1 MAQDSIIGTLRVDFS
16 FSGLLRA
23 DEAVPEA
30 ERLADTAV
38 VPVLEKVAHAYP
50 LTEIRLDRLEIDLGR
65 VTEDE
70 LPFALERAL
79 RDELDRRAGPGFLP
93 FLMDDP
99 AVTVEVDPA
108 ALPSFGDMP
117 ASPEDQLFAFL
128 TRMEVPWEDD
138 VQAFDPVD
146 LYDRVVSSLL
156 DPDKDGG
163 PASVMAFVSRLEPLP
178 YLRFLELA
186 RQSERFPEMAGQ
198 LEAPPAEAGARGSED
213 IVSSETLSSEIL
225 SSDNLSPESPSS
237 EDPSRPASAEE
248 PRMVL
253 LRRMAG
259 RRDSWA
265 AYRRRWMDLFTQAR
279 SLPSQAVPE
288 EGGDAAASPEA
299 TPALTSGTIPGWIP
313 RTSQDFVPEIPSEE
327 IPAFL
332 QDLQERSSL
341 PAVPEESQVSSSLPE
356 SSPSAE
362 YPSASPSAVP
372 PERDSAV
379 SPEENPGAENLST
392 ELARVETAGRLTP
405 DADRPAAQVPIPEA
419 SSDAEDVL
427 WEVGEEEA
435 EEVSE
440 ALKISDAGLIL
451 VHPFIRRLFQNLE
464 LVDEKGRFVSGLAR
478 VHAVHLLR
486 YVTGFEDEH
495 LGHRLLLEKA
505 LCGLPLS
512 YSIPEEWEATP
523 REKEETE
530 GMLSALLSYWPTL
543 RKSSIDALQ
552 RGFIQRAGTIGIEEG
567 GFVVHVEG
575 SAMDLLLE
583 ELPWE
588 ISFIL
593 LPWLDKPILVEWQH

>member
-30 ERLADTAV
+30 ERLVDTAV

-50 LTEIRLDRLEIDLGR
+50 LTEIRLDSLEIDLGR

-99 AVTVEVDPA
+99 DITVEVDPA
-108 ALPSFGDMP
+108 VLPTFGDTP
-117 ASPEDQLFAFL
+117 ASPEEQLFAFL

-138 VQAFDPVD
+138 VQAFSPVD
-146 LYDRVVSSLL
+146 LYDQVVSSLL
-156 DPDKDGG
+156 DPEKEGG
-163 PASVMAFVSRLEPLP
+163 LASVWAFASRLEPLP
-178 YLRFLELA
+178 YLRFVELA
-186 RQSERFPEMAGQ
+186 LQSERFPEMVGQ
-198 LEAPPAEAGARGSED
+198 LEALPAEAGALLPEGTATT
-213 IVSSETLSSEIL
+213 ETL
-225 SSDNLSPESPSS
+225 SSDNLSQETLSPESPIS
-237 EDPSRPASAEE
+237 EVRSRPASAEE

-265 AYRRRWMDLFTQAR
+265 AYRRRWMDLLSRTGR
-279 SLPSQAVPE
+279 LPAQAVPE
-288 EGGDAAASPEA
+288 QGSDAAASPEA
-299 TPALTSGTIPGWIP
+299 TPALSSETMPERVP
-313 RTSQDFVPEIPSEE
+313 RVSQAFVPEIAPEE
-327 IPAFL
+327 MPAFL
-332 QDLQERSSL
+332 QELQERSPL
-341 PAVPEESQVSSSLPE
+341 PATPEESQVSSSLPE
-356 SSPSAE
+356 SIPSAE
-362 YPSASPSAVP
+362 YPSAVP
-372 PERDSAV
+372 PEGDAAV
-379 SPEENPGAENLST
+379 LPEENPMAEKPST
-392 ELARVETAGRLTP
+392 APARVETAGRLKP
-405 DADRPAAQVPIPEA
+405 DADRPTVQVPFPEA
-419 SSDAEDVL
+419 PSGAGDVL

-451 VHPFIRRLFQNLE
+451 AHPFIRRLFQNLE

-486 YVTGFEDEH
+486 HVTGFKDEH

-575 SAMDLLLE
+575 SAMDILLE